1 MFKQGPNKFRILSA
15 PVMGWEYW
23 TESKKPVRAKK
34 RWTTIPADA
43 DISGKNGWNPK
54 HFWAFLVWNFD
65 TKMVE
70 VLEITQTTIQTAMEE
85 LIHSEEWGSPLG
97 YSITIRSIAKVRT
110 WRLSTV
116 LYHHQRSQ
124 RLMQF
129 SKLTR
134 KSQLTSKRA
143 SLVAILS
150 RRGFRVYADDAG
162 PGKGENG
169 DWSNQDQ
176 SLSK

>member
-23 TESKKPVRAKK
+23 TESKKPVRAKE

-54 HFWAFLVWNFD
+54 HFWAFVVWNFD

-97 YSITIRSIAKVRT
+97 YSITIN
-110 WRLSTV
+110 
-116 LYHHQRSQ
+116 
-124 RLMQF
+124 
-129 SKLTR
+129 R
-134 KSQLTSKRA
+134 KGENLETEYSVVPSPAQPTPD
-143 SLVAILS
+143 AILQAYKEKPINLEALFTGGNPFEGVDF
-150 RRGFRVYADDAG
+150 GFTADDAG